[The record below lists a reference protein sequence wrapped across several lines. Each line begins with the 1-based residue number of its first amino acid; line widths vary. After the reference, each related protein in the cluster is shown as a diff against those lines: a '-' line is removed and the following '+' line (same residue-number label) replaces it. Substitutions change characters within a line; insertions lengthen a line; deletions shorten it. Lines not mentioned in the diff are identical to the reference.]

1 MNNIFKTNS
10 RFASLA
16 EDNKNIDNKSADN
29 RSIDN
34 RSTNNYDNRNKD
46 NYTDNRS
53 KNSGQGIFENN
64 EDYKKRQI
72 LEQARKKDE
81 EAKLEI
87 DKINKMLDDPN
98 SFPDLLGT
106 KKDTTS
112 QIKYTSFSEKL
123 KNNLKNETETANKKL
138 NEEKEKEIVALNPGW
153 TRIIR
158 DPKTGKTSVVS
169 NYIEKKPKVK
179 TDNEYAMAV
188 LTALC
193 DLHEQRTQEHI
204 DRYGYDAWE
213 RTFRDPYW
221 DHEYF
226 DRLDEE
232 YEEEMER
239 ERRKEMRELEDD
251 DDEYVADLDNYWKH

>member
-1 MNNIFKTNS
+1 MNNIFKINS
-10 RFASLA
+10 RFAALA
-16 EDNKNIDNKSADN
+16 EDNKDTDNKSKDNYTDNRGKDNYTDN
-29 RSIDN
+29 RS
-34 RSTNNYDNRNKD
+34 KD

-53 KNSGQGIFENN
+53 KNTGQGTFENN
-64 EDYKKRQI
+64 EDYKKRTI
-72 LEQARKKDE
+72 LEQARKKE
-81 EAKLEI
+81 EVEKLEI

-98 SFPDLLGT
+98 SFPDLLGI
-106 KKDTTS
+106 KKNTSS
-112 QIKYTSFSEKL
+112 QINYTSFSEKL
-123 KNNLKNETETANKKL
+123 KNNLKTETEPEIDK
-138 NEEKEKEIVALNPGW
+138 EKEKVLPKPGW
-153 TRIIR
+153 TSIIR

-213 RTFRDPYW
+213 RTFRDPEW

-239 ERRKEMRELEDD
+239 ERKKEMRELEEEE
-251 DDEYVADLDNYWKH
+251 DDEDATDHDKYNYWKH